1 MDFDKTFEIYQRHEL
16 AKTWENVPD
25 NNRYKKEKGWYEK
38 VKSKRTGDYYQAE
51 DLIKRD
57 LVPPEW
63 TPPHV
68 DAKGKPIKYP
78 IKHVNEIFRK
88 RIADGSE
95 WLLSHQIWTS
105 LDEAGNPISISM
117 NQKEMFDDIL
127 PIYKLKPENP
137 KDRDTKMKREFDH
150 IEHRPRY
157 TLPFT
162 AENVQKLYD
171 MRNGNCPLIIMDESR
186 GDKPPISVD
195 SFEHFKT
202 RLFDELWNM
211 VAIPRYKMD
220 RPYGE
225 GLDDTGVQ

>member
-1 MDFDKTFEIYQRHEL
+1 MDFDKTFKIYQRLDL

-25 NNRYKKEKGWYEK
+25 NNRYKKEKTWYEK

-51 DLIKRD
+51 DLIKRE

-95 WLLSHQIWTS
+95 WVLSHQMWTS

-117 NQKEMFDDIL
+117 NQKEMFDNIL
-127 PIYKLKPENP
+127 PIYKLN
-137 KDRDTKMKREFDH
+137 
-150 IEHRPRY
+150 
-157 TLPFT
+157 
-162 AENVQKLYD
+162 AETVQKLYD
-171 MRNGNCPLIIMDESR
+171 MRNGNCPLVIMDESR

-220 RPYGE
+220 RSYGDR
-225 GLDDTGVQ
+225 LDDTGVQ